1 MYKETEIL
9 KDEVATD
16 SLTGAGSRSFG
27 DKILAEYLNNF
38 KTSGRNY
45 TIAIIDIDDFKAV
58 NDRYGHYVGDEVI
71 KNMVDTIKKKE
82 ITRKGSSVL
91 IFLFY

>member
-45 TIAIIDIDDFKAV
+45 TIAIADIDDFKAV

-71 KNMVDTIKKKE
+71 KNMKVDLV
-82 ITRKGSSVL
+82 SSL
-91 IFLFY
+91 PNCWLRGFFKRN